1 MRADAQRNY
10 DRLLEEARQAFVV
23 HGTDASLED
32 LARHA
37 GVGIGTL
44 YRHFPDRYAL
54 MNAVF
59 QQEVDKL
66 TGRARE
72 LLTADSPTEA
82 LLQWLR
88 MVALH
93 SAAYRG
99 LAAAVMSAPD
109 NKMPACRTPLR
120 EAGGML
126 LERAQRAGEVRGHIT
141 IADLLQLT
149 NAIVLTAERTPEDR
163 TLFDRLM
170 GLVMD
175 GLREPAL
182 PASTRTEQQAAQ
194 ADAGRR

>member
-149 NAIVLTAERTPEDR
+149 NAIVLTAEKTPEDR

-182 PASTRTEQQAAQ
+182 PASARTEQQAAQ